1 MLDRLNRVFTRIL
14 LLAGLALGSLAVVG
28 YVVIEQSRDN
38 LFEQKKNEVKH
49 LVEAAVS
56 IVVDADKRAQ
66 KGEITREEAQASA
79 KRAISAMRFGNNDYV
94 FAYDFK
100 GTMLV
105 NPMKS
110 ELIGT
115 NRFDERDPN
124 GKYFIREFIE
134 KGKTGGGH
142 VFYVYQLPQS
152 TTYKPKFSYAS
163 GYVPWGWM
171 IACGLIVDDV
181 EAMYQAT
188 LQKVLVC
195 IGVTAAILLLGVLLL
210 TRSIVGPLGRL
221 TGSLERLAGGDI
233 EADVAGAR
241 RSDEFGTIARAAI
254 GVREAA
260 RARASDQMQ
269 REEEG
274 KRKAEAERRALLTEL
289 ATSLDRQVKAVAES
303 VDGAAQELLKTAHSM
318 QSVSQGA
325 RAEADKASQVS
336 KVATDHA
343 ATVGQATAQLDG
355 AVGEIGS
362 RVQESSKISQDAVT
376 QIREAGTIVRTL
388 SEASAEIGKV
398 VALIQAIAEQTNL
411 LALNATIEAARAG
424 EAGRGFAVVASE
436 VKSLATQTAKA
447 TEEISGRISA
457 VVGATEQAVAAID
470 GVGKTIA
477 RVSEIAATIAAAVE
491 EQSATTSE
499 ISRAIGETTRQ
510 TESMARSLERLLHA
524 AGDTNAS
531 SQTVVS
537 SASGLSDQAAALKSE
552 VAEFVTRMKAA

>member
-1 MLDRLNRVFTRIL
+1 MLKRLNRVFTRIL

-49 LVEAAVS
+49 LVEAAVT

-66 KGEITREEAQASA
+66 KGEITLEEAQAFA
-79 KRAISAMRFGNNDYV
+79 KRAIGGMRFGNNDYV
-94 FAYDFK
+94 FAYDFR

-110 ELIGT
+110 ELVGT

-134 KGKTGGGH
+134 KAKAGGGH

-152 TTYKPKFSYAS
+152 NTYKPKFSYAS

-188 LQKVLVC
+188 LQKVLIC
-195 IGVTAAILLLGVLLL
+195 IGVTAGILLLGVLLL

-233 EADVAGAR
+233 EADVAGAQ

-254 GVREAA
+254 GVREAV
-260 RARASDQMQ
+260 RIRASDQMQ
-269 REEEG
+269 REEDG
-274 KRKAEAERRALLTEL
+274 KRKAETERRALLTEL

-303 VDGAAQELLKTAHSM
+303 VDSAAQELLKTAHSM

-325 RAEADKASQVS
+325 RRGRQGFA
-336 KVATDHA
+336 
-343 ATVGQATAQLDG
+343 GQQGRDG
-355 AVGEIGS
+355 SCGD
-362 RVQESSKISQDAVT
+362 RRHRDF
-376 QIREAGTIVRTL
+376 
-388 SEASAEIGKV
+388 
-398 VALIQAIAEQTNL
+398 
-411 LALNATIEAARAG
+411 AARRRGRRDRLARSG
-424 EAGRGFAVVASE
+424 IVQDFAGRRDANPRSRRHRAHAV
-436 VKSLATQTAKA
+436 
-447 TEEISGRISA
+447 R
-457 VVGATEQAVAAID
+457 
-470 GVGKTIA
+470 GVG
-477 RVSEIAATIAAAVE
+477 RNR
-491 EQSATTSE
+491 QSRGTDPGDR
-499 ISRAIGETTRQ
+499 RADQ
-510 TESMARSLERLLHA
+510 P
-524 AGDTNAS
+524 AGAQCHD
-531 SQTVVS
+531 
-537 SASGLSDQAAALKSE
+537 
-552 VAEFVTRMKAA
+552 

>member
-1 MLDRLNRVFTRIL
+1 MLKRLNRVFTRIL

-49 LVEAAVS
+49 LVEAAVT

-66 KGEITREEAQASA
+66 KGEITQEEAQAFA
-79 KRAISAMRFGNNDYV
+79 KRAIGGMRFGNNDYV

-110 ELIGT
+110 ELVGT

-195 IGVTAAILLLGVLLL
+195 IGVTAAILLLGVFLL

-233 EADVAGAR
+233 EADVAGAE

-260 RARASDQMQ
+260 RTRASDQMQ
-269 REEEG
+269 REEEA
-274 KRKAEAERRALLTEL
+274 KREAETERRALLTEL

-303 VDGAAQELLKTAHSM
+303 VDNAAQELLKTANSM
-318 QSVSQGA
+318 QAVSEGA
-325 RAEADKASQVS
+325 RAEADKASRVS
-336 KVATDHA
+336 QVATDHA
-343 ATVGQATAQLDG
+343 ATVGEATKQLDS
-355 AVGEIGS
+355 AVGEIGT
-362 RVQESSKISQDAVT
+362 RVQESSNISQDAVT
-376 QIREAGTIVRTL
+376 QIRQAGAIVRTL
-388 SEASAEIGKV
+388 SDASAEIGKV

-447 TEEISGRISA
+447 TEEISGRINA

-477 RVSEIAATIAAAVE
+477 RVSEIAMTIAAAVV

-510 TESMARSLERLLHA
+510 TESMARSLGRLLDA
-524 AGDTNAS
+524 ADDTNAS
-531 SQTVVS
+531 SQTVVD
-537 SASGLSDQAAALKSE
+537 SASGLSDQAASLKSE